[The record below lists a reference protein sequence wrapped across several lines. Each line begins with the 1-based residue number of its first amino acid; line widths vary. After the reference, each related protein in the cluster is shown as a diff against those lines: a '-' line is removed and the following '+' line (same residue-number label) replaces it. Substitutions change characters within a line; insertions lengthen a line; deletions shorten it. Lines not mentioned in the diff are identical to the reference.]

1 MSDFTAKII
10 AQLDTSK
17 IPSQIA
23 QIGKKGIDLSNVRIK
38 NAQMDTKGLT
48 AQVQAALNQ
57 HKFSINVGKIN
68 VSGISSSATSGLA
81 SSLTDRINSQIKNGG
96 IEASIAKV
104 TAQYEKLGATGHNK
118 LSQIKSDIET
128 LNKLQVQLNTSSND
142 KALVSNYE
150 KFNQTL
156 AKVKNSLTTVSAES
170 KTFAS
175 SLQLSS
181 FDTKVTQWVNNNSRA
196 MVQYGSSIDSIRTRL
211 ESLKSAGNAPLSSLK
226 ALEQE
231 FKNIT
236 MAATRAGMTGKTFG
250 DQLKGAFSSITT
262 FVSATTIMYRS
273 VSMLKDMAKNVHEV
287 DTAMTELYRVT
298 DLTSSQ
304 YDKLYQ
310 NMAKSAKEYG
320 ATLSTIIDSTASW
333 VRLGF
338 DADTSNKLAEI
349 TSMYQHVTD
358 LDEDTAVK
366 NLVTAYKGFQDQLL
380 ELTNGDEAAAA
391 EYIAD
396 IFDKLGNE
404 FAVSA
409 ADVGNSLTKCAS
421 TLELAGNSIQESAA
435 MATGITEV
443 TQDPEK
449 AGSALKILSLR
460 LRGMKGDLEEL
471 GEDVDENVEAISK
484 MQTQVLN
491 MSHGKV
497 NIFNDDGTFK
507 STYEIMQ
514 GIAEIY
520 DDLTDT
526 ERADLLETIAGKNRA
541 NDVAALISNWSQ
553 VEAAMDAATNA
564 SGTAAA
570 EQEKWMN
577 SLDGHIQTLKASWQV
592 LSNNVMSSDF
602 LKGLVDTGTSLLSI
616 LDNVIGKIG
625 LFPTLIGA
633 ITAGLSFKNI
643 GIFKTIEDEATLSGM
658 RITSI
663 FQNAFSAIRMTESA
677 DIFGST
683 FTAGLQ
689 SDITAIESYKAAVM
703 GGMSETEALRT
714 CMAGASQAAI
724 NYATSMNASKL
735 SSTEFATSQKMAQVA
750 VMAQGKSL
758 TTAKSLILEYNSNC
772 AKTGLSQGNFIKA
785 VSQSNAGLGKYLSS
799 LNGAKGS
806 LAGYV
811 TSLIGAKAAS
821 IALQAATMAL
831 NMAITMG
838 LSIAISAIVSAIS
851 DWVNSEKEAREAA
864 LETGNAAKEEA
875 QSIIDLYKAYSSANS
890 AYNSNTGSKEDLES
904 ATESLL
910 SALGIEESKLE
921 ELIDKYGGL
930 DAAIQNVTMDAL
942 KDKLSD
948 LTSGYKAAQDE
959 LLKTTEDGWFTSFS
973 LMDFSHNKDTIKFA
987 DTLKDAGFIDQGSY
1001 GSAGGSVYIGDNS
1014 TVEGV
1019 MEIYE
1024 NLQNMKKA
1032 LEDKIGETYTREEL
1046 SESDL
1051 YNSINS
1057 KINSFKEQYENV
1069 LDYVNQM
1076 NNLSTEIAYNEY
1088 INKNGI
1094 PETKE
1099 EFDALQKSIT
1109 NTAKK
1114 SGDFVGSQKQIED
1127 SVTDTLVTI
1136 PELQQFYEEV
1146 EEAATKTNDVVIQTA
1161 EDLKDTIESATKFT
1175 EGISSIQSIL
1185 NEQST
1190 GKSISAESFNSE
1202 ELMGYTSALEYHNG
1216 VLQLNRDK
1224 VNEIIKAK
1232 SEEQIQINNTNKALE
1247 QSKYLENA
1255 AEIER
1260 LREKIKEKN
1269 YVEGESKSSVQESID
1284 ALLAENSS
1292 LKQNCDSYDLM
1303 TNSIVEATSAYQNW
1317 LNAQNAS
1324 QSGEM
1329 FDGALDA
1336 LKKINDTLN
1345 VKDSDSYGRIGN
1357 EDYKAAIDFV
1367 IPESIDSDDQDAV
1380 NNYLKS
1386 VKSMFTLDNDGNY
1399 TGLDI
1404 AAFCEQA
1411 VQKGLMVIDE
1421 KSDEYKVA
1429 GQTTMQDFADGL
1441 NLSLPL
1447 VQAMFGEMEEFGADF
1462 DWADEADKSIGDLA
1476 ITATESAEALRSMKK
1491 FSDLDIKLNVD
1502 DMTDKQAAIDTLD
1515 ATIKEMNGVK
1525 AKVDVDSSQAEHAN
1539 NIIRYCVEQKQMLN
1553 DPVIM
1558 SVDTSMVGEKIGN
1571 AISLLQEL
1579 QTAANNLEMNKTLGI
1594 DTSEAQAQVDSLV
1607 EKVQSADNS
1616 NIMSKLNVDTS
1627 DYDSIMNSLQT
1638 SVTGEVL
1645 IKCGVDDK
1653 AIIGFQEAEHNSK
1666 GTVTWDNDTKAIDT
1680 YMHSEKLSSGK
1691 VQWYNDESLVKKTF
1705 TASGTINWTN
1715 SGGTQKVNGSAHAS
1729 GTAKAGGDWRTP
1741 TGGQTLV
1748 GELGQEIVVDPHTG
1762 KWYTVG
1768 DNGAEFRDIP
1778 KGSIVFNHLQ
1788 SKALLEN
1795 GYVSGRATALVSG
1808 SAMVT
1813 GGIKRP
1819 QAAKPAASQ
1828 NKKNKD
1834 DKKSSSSS
1842 KKDSKSKSDK
1852 KEDKKEDKALEKFKK
1867 WFSKLFDW
1875 IEIKLERQT
1884 KKIERYTTKASNA
1897 SDAGNYDTAAKNY
1910 RNAISSTATQIS
1922 YEKTAESKYSK
1933 QGDKVLKKAV
1943 KSGIVSQKTA
1953 NGIKKK
1959 VQNGTMDI
1967 KKYSERMQEVIKDYQ
1982 TWYDKS
1988 QDAKDAI
1995 TELHNNI
2002 RTYIAD
2008 LKDLRDAQRD
2018 AKLDSIDTFTSIGTS
2033 GVANSTRAKNSQL
2046 KYTNSQIAQQNKA
2059 YDTEVSKVS
2068 SDTNAIGK
2076 KGKKSVKKALKSK
2089 NAKKDKKYK
2098 KALKNAQ
2105 KAIKAKKPVASA
2117 DLKVIKSKSI
2127 SVYNNLYAYNLALD
2141 NVETAKLEQA
2151 ANYAANSAETYK
2163 NIAES
2168 YENKDNATNDKISLL
2183 KQKSSNAK
2191 SAKAKNDYL
2200 AKAAGQY
2207 DTILANDDKEI
2218 AEYNKAVNSNK
2229 KTVTKKAGT
2238 TSKYKKLNSK
2248 TKKAVMKVIKAAKA
2262 AVKSKKPIPAATISS
2277 LAKYYSKGYVTKA
2290 FYEACVSYNDALE
2303 SLDLAKEQKKLD
2315 VQDAIAEKAAI
2326 GTEMVNNVEQ
2336 EYTNKLND
2344 NANKTQQ
2351 IQTAQSVK
2359 TTRGLSLTSSDYQN
2373 LIAQSQADQALYSG
2387 AASAISAQIQSNL
2400 ANGYWTTDSQEYKDA
2415 IQTMNDYSNRAEECR
2430 VEQEEWNNAIA
2441 DIPYSTLEKVLDLLD
2456 AVKEN
2461 YESMLSIRDAMGI
2474 TETESE
2480 YLVEIANANAQIAK
2494 YTELRTQAWEDYQKA
2509 LANSDGVY
2517 GGKTADEW
2525 LAEYYNYDTS
2535 INNLKTDVVE
2545 LNNEIAN
2552 IPYQTIEKVLD
2563 LLKSVQSYNNS
2574 SIDLKSALGLDLSEA
2589 DYMQQIKDNND
2600 QIEQYSKERLQAY
2613 SDYLKALSN
2622 PDGVYGGKTSNEWLA
2637 EYNEYGTTINDL
2649 YADNEK
2655 LKDSL
2660 RDDVYWRTFERAHD
2674 AAKRFQNVL
2683 SGLSDLIDSDMYFD
2697 DDGNLSEYGVAQV
2710 ANLVSEYE
2718 NARKEVQNYQA
2729 DIANLNKLYSQGY
2742 YTEQEYVEKLNELQ
2756 VGLLDSASSMK
2767 QFSDSIVEMYKNM
2780 AQSEL
2785 DALMDLID
2793 ARNDA
2798 LSAKKAYYDYD
2809 KTIKDRTKDIQT
2821 LEAEIAALQGVETAE
2836 AKAKRA
2842 MYEAQ
2847 LAESK
2852 EELDNTIQEHMF
2864 ELSQDALNKLKTTLQ
2879 DAFDDKWDNINSN
2892 LTELTSLMAAANQL
2906 TSSSAGAIVSTMNK
2920 LLGHYGIDPVSSGI
2934 SAAYASGTRRVPK
2947 NLTAL
2952 TNEDGNEILVTKK
2965 GMITPLEQGDGVVPS
2980 YLTDRL
2986 YDLALNGVPT
2996 PNITVPEITIPNSEP
3011 RATEV
3016 NQHYD
3021 SLINIEGSADAT
3033 TVKDLEALSKD
3044 IMEKS
3049 YAYTSQKIYS
3059 GYMHSGG
3066 KRNV

>member
-1 MSDFTAKII
+1 
-10 AQLDTSK
+10 
-17 IPSQIA
+17 
-23 QIGKKGIDLSNVRIK
+23 
-38 NAQMDTKGLT
+38 
-48 AQVQAALNQ
+48 
-57 HKFSINVGKIN
+57 
-68 VSGISSSATSGLA
+68 
-81 SSLTDRINSQIKNGG
+81 
-96 IEASIAKV
+96 
-104 TAQYEKLGATGHNK
+104 
-118 LSQIKSDIET
+118 
-128 LNKLQVQLNTSSND
+128 
-142 KALVSNYE
+142 
-150 KFNQTL
+150 
-156 AKVKNSLTTVSAES
+156 
-170 KTFAS
+170 
-175 SLQLSS
+175 
-181 FDTKVTQWVNNNSRA
+181 
-196 MVQYGSSIDSIRTRL
+196 
-211 ESLKSAGNAPLSSLK
+211 
-226 ALEQE
+226 
-231 FKNIT
+231 
-236 MAATRAGMTGKTFG
+236 
-250 DQLKGAFSSITT
+250 
-262 FVSATTIMYRS
+262 
-273 VSMLKDMAKNVHEV
+273 
-287 DTAMTELYRVT
+287 
-298 DLTSSQ
+298 
-304 YDKLYQ
+304 
-310 NMAKSAKEYG
+310 
-320 ATLSTIIDSTASW
+320 
-333 VRLGF
+333 
-338 DADTSNKLAEI
+338 
-349 TSMYQHVTD
+349 
-358 LDEDTAVK
+358 
-366 NLVTAYKGFQDQLL
+366 
-380 ELTNGDEAAAA
+380 
-391 EYIAD
+391 
-396 IFDKLGNE
+396 
-404 FAVSA
+404 
-409 ADVGNSLTKCAS
+409 
-421 TLELAGNSIQESAA
+421 
-435 MATGITEV
+435 
-443 TQDPEK
+443 
-449 AGSALKILSLR
+449 
-460 LRGMKGDLEEL
+460 
-471 GEDVDENVEAISK
+471 
-484 MQTQVLN
+484 
-491 MSHGKV
+491 
-497 NIFNDDGTFK
+497 
-507 STYEIMQ
+507 
-514 GIAEIY
+514 
-520 DDLTDT
+520 
-526 ERADLLETIAGKNRA
+526 
-541 NDVAALISNWSQ
+541 
-553 VEAAMDAATNA
+553 
-564 SGTAAA
+564 
-570 EQEKWMN
+570 
-577 SLDGHIQTLKASWQV
+577 
-592 LSNNVMSSDF
+592 
-602 LKGLVDTGTSLLSI
+602 
-616 LDNVIGKIG
+616 
-625 LFPTLIGA
+625 
-633 ITAGLSFKNI
+633 
-643 GIFKTIEDEATLSGM
+643 
-658 RITSI
+658 
-663 FQNAFSAIRMTESA
+663 
-677 DIFGST
+677 
-683 FTAGLQ
+683 
-689 SDITAIESYKAAVM
+689 
-703 GGMSETEALRT
+703 
-714 CMAGASQAAI
+714 
-724 NYATSMNASKL
+724 
-735 SSTEFATSQKMAQVA
+735 
-750 VMAQGKSL
+750 
-758 TTAKSLILEYNSNC
+758 
-772 AKTGLSQGNFIKA
+772 
-785 VSQSNAGLGKYLSS
+785 
-799 LNGAKGS
+799 
-806 LAGYV
+806 
-811 TSLIGAKAAS
+811 
-821 IALQAATMAL
+821 
-831 NMAITMG
+831 
-838 LSIAISAIVSAIS
+838 
-851 DWVNSEKEAREAA
+851 
-864 LETGNAAKEEA
+864 
-875 QSIIDLYKAYSSANS
+875 
-890 AYNSNTGSKEDLES
+890 
-904 ATESLL
+904 
-910 SALGIEESKLE
+910 
-921 ELIDKYGGL
+921 
-930 DAAIQNVTMDAL
+930 
-942 KDKLSD
+942 
-948 LTSGYKAAQDE
+948 
-959 LLKTTEDGWFTSFS
+959 
-973 LMDFSHNKDTIKFA
+973 
-987 DTLKDAGFIDQGSY
+987 
-1001 GSAGGSVYIGDNS
+1001 
-1014 TVEGV
+1014 
-1019 MEIYE
+1019 
-1024 NLQNMKKA
+1024 
-1032 LEDKIGETYTREEL
+1032 
-1046 SESDL
+1046 
-1051 YNSINS
+1051 
-1057 KINSFKEQYENV
+1057 
-1069 LDYVNQM
+1069 
-1076 NNLSTEIAYNEY
+1076 
-1088 INKNGI
+1088 
-1094 PETKE
+1094 
-1099 EFDALQKSIT
+1099 
-1109 NTAKK
+1109 
-1114 SGDFVGSQKQIED
+1114 
-1127 SVTDTLVTI
+1127 
-1136 PELQQFYEEV
+1136 
-1146 EEAATKTNDVVIQTA
+1146 
-1161 EDLKDTIESATKFT
+1161 
-1175 EGISSIQSIL
+1175 
-1185 NEQST
+1185 
-1190 GKSISAESFNSE
+1190 
-1202 ELMGYTSALEYHNG
+1202 
-1216 VLQLNRDK
+1216 
-1224 VNEIIKAK
+1224 
-1232 SEEQIQINNTNKALE
+1232 
-1247 QSKYLENA
+1247 
-1255 AEIER
+1255 
-1260 LREKIKEKN
+1260 
-1269 YVEGESKSSVQESID
+1269 
-1284 ALLAENSS
+1284 
-1292 LKQNCDSYDLM
+1292 
-1303 TNSIVEATSAYQNW
+1303 
-1317 LNAQNAS
+1317 
-1324 QSGEM
+1324 
-1329 FDGALDA
+1329 
-1336 LKKINDTLN
+1336 
-1345 VKDSDSYGRIGN
+1345 
-1357 EDYKAAIDFV
+1357 
-1367 IPESIDSDDQDAV
+1367 
-1380 NNYLKS
+1380 
-1386 VKSMFTLDNDGNY
+1386 
-1399 TGLDI
+1399 
-1404 AAFCEQA
+1404 
-1411 VQKGLMVIDE
+1411 
-1421 KSDEYKVA
+1421 
-1429 GQTTMQDFADGL
+1429 
-1441 NLSLPL
+1441 
-1447 VQAMFGEMEEFGADF
+1447 
-1462 DWADEADKSIGDLA
+1462 
-1476 ITATESAEALRSMKK
+1476 MKK

-1539 NIIRYCVEQKQMLN
+1539 NIIRYCVEQKQLLN

-1558 SVDTSMVGEKIGN
+1558 SVDTSMVGEKVGN

-1579 QTAANNLEMNKTLGI
+1579 QGAANNLEINKELGI

-1627 DYDSIMNSLQT
+1627 DYDSIMDSLQS
-1638 SVTGEVL
+1638 SVTAEVL
-1645 IKCGVDDK
+1645 VNCGVNED
-1653 AIIGFQEAEHNSK
+1653 AIIGYNPEDKTLNVETKLDSSAVDNYKPEDKSANVVFHKNSIEVDLYNPQNLDR
-1666 GTVTWDNDTKAIDT
+1666 TVTYHVTT
-1680 YMHSEKLSSGK
+1680 SGAGAFL
-1691 VQWYNDESLVKKTF
+1691 N
-1705 TASGTINWTN
+1705 GN
-1715 SGGTQKVNGSAHAS
+1715 QKVNGSAHAS

-1741 TGGQTLV
+1741 NGGQTLV

-2637 EYNEYGTTINDL
+2637 EYNEYGT
-2649 YADNEK
+2649 
-2655 LKDSL
+2655 
-2660 RDDVYWRTFERAHD
+2660 
-2674 AAKRFQNVL
+2674 
-2683 SGLSDLIDSDMYFD
+2683 
-2697 DDGNLSEYGVAQV
+2697 
-2710 ANLVSEYE
+2710 
-2718 NARKEVQNYQA
+2718 NYQ
-2729 DIANLNKLYSQGY
+2729 
-2742 YTEQEYVEKLNELQ
+2742 
-2756 VGLLDSASSMK
+2756 
-2767 QFSDSIVEMYKNM
+2767 
-2780 AQSEL
+2780 
-2785 DALMDLID
+2785 
-2793 ARNDA
+2793 
-2798 LSAKKAYYDYD
+2798 
-2809 KTIKDRTKDIQT
+2809 
-2821 LEAEIAALQGVETAE
+2821 
-2836 AKAKRA
+2836 
-2842 MYEAQ
+2842 
-2847 LAESK
+2847 
-2852 EELDNTIQEHMF
+2852 
-2864 ELSQDALNKLKTTLQ
+2864 
-2879 DAFDDKWDNINSN
+2879 
-2892 LTELTSLMAAANQL
+2892 
-2906 TSSSAGAIVSTMNK
+2906 
-2920 LLGHYGIDPVSSGI
+2920 
-2934 SAAYASGTRRVPK
+2934 
-2947 NLTAL
+2947 
-2952 TNEDGNEILVTKK
+2952 
-2965 GMITPLEQGDGVVPS
+2965 
-2980 YLTDRL
+2980 
-2986 YDLALNGVPT
+2986 
-2996 PNITVPEITIPNSEP
+2996 
-3011 RATEV
+3011 
-3016 NQHYD
+3016 
-3021 SLINIEGSADAT
+3021 
-3033 TVKDLEALSKD
+3033 
-3044 IMEKS
+3044 
-3049 YAYTSQKIYS
+3049 
-3059 GYMHSGG
+3059 
-3066 KRNV
+3066 